1 MKTIKAVLLIAGLL
15 ALAACE
21 KYPVEGLQGS
31 WRPVYANGS
40 FENSVYVYT
49 YNAPVDESGRVPYVY
64 VGKTNPD
71 VKYEGYMMVP
81 CLRFFKE
88 KGEDVYT
95 SFFKDG
101 SGEESDE
108 PLHYYIKN
116 GKLYREYPW
125 KYLVNDDYYYP
136 GAESDKYYEAPI
148 LFLDNGQVKIGDI
161 TYERY

>member
-21 KYPVEGLQGS
+21 KDPVEGLQGS

-40 FENSVYVYT
+40 FDNTVYVYT
-49 YNAPVDESGRVPYVY
+49 YNAPVDASGSFPYVY
-64 VGKTNPD
+64 VSKTNPD
-71 VKYEGYMMVP
+71 VKYEGNMMVP

-95 SFFKDG
+95 SFYKDG
-101 SGEESDE
+101 SGESEE
-108 PLHYYIKN
+108 PLHYYIKD
-116 GKLYREYPW
+116 GKLYREYPRQ
-125 KYLVNDDYYYP
+125 YFINEDYYYP
-136 GAESDKYYEAPI
+136 GAETNYFEAPI

-161 TYERY
+161 TYERD